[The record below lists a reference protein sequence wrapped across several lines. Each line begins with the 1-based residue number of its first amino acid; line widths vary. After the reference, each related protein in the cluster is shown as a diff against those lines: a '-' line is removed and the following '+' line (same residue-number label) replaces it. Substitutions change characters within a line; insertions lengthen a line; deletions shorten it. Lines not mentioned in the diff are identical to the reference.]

1 MKTFFQRCFVR
12 WKHHLFG
19 TVLSFILALA
29 GSVAIG
35 MAGKYSNFT
44 YRTEVA
50 SLISDA
56 AAHSLYGEVQLSL
69 AAKSGESRTDY
80 IELFNQAQAIDDMNF
95 NRLKFTCWSLYDRG
109 NPLFSES
116 WGISFNGYGFGDDE
130 YNENLSLLASPV
142 HSNNETTDG
151 FVHEI
156 YKFQTIFEKNHLA
169 ITTGCTNFF
178 FIPQSLANEILLKE
192 GIAEPTTDD
201 YATLVGRPF
210 EFKYENYVTGEQS
223 VLRWSVANIFV
234 ENDLYLE
241 ANANFGP
248 FVVCYF
254 GLPNYIGGSISL
266 TMRKSVF
273 SNRWYLDKLNDICPQ
288 TDYVYSLNLRTTEGL
303 SSSEVN
309 ASFLDLYS
317 QYGEKGS
324 SMTTFFVVSLVVA
337 LLMTALAEI
346 VLLLLHKAV
355 FRLTYGAG
363 FALGIIL
370 GIFAVWYV
378 LSWPSS
384 WTLYFQLMSLL
395 IFVVVS
401 AIFAFAKSCYT
412 DKLRLFPDDTI
423 RI

>member
-1 MKTFFQRCFVR
+1 
-12 WKHHLFG
+12 
-19 TVLSFILALA
+19 
-29 GSVAIG
+29 

-50 SLISDA
+50 SIISDA
-56 AAHSLYGEVQLSL
+56 AGHSSYEEVQLSL

-109 NPLFSES
+109 NPLFSQS
-116 WGISFNGYGFGDDE
+116 WDISFNDYSFEDKE
-130 YNENLSLLASPV
+130 YNENLSLLVSPV

-156 YKFQTIFEKNHLA
+156 YKFQTIFEKNRLA

-178 FIPQSLANEILLKE
+178 FIPQSIADEILFRE
-192 GIAEPTTDD
+192 GIAEPTIDD
-201 YATLVGRPF
+201 YETLIGRPF
-210 EFKYENYVTGEQS
+210 EFKYENYVNGEQS
-223 VLRWSVANIFV
+223 ILKWSLANIFV
-234 ENDLYLE
+234 ENDLYNE

-248 FVVCYF
+248 FVVCYL
-254 GLPNYIGGSISL
+254 GLPNYVGGSMSL

-273 SNRWYLDKLNDICPQ
+273 SNRWYLDKLNESCPQ
-288 TDYVYSLNLRTTEGL
+288 TDYVYRLNLRTTEGL

-309 ASFLDLYS
+309 DSFLNLYS
-317 QYGEKGS
+317 QYGEKGFS
-324 SMTTFFVVSLVVA
+324 TTTFFVVSLVTA
-337 LLMTALAEI
+337 LLMAALAEI
-346 VLLLLHKAV
+346 VLLLFHKAA
-355 FRLTYGAG
+355 FRLTYAVG
-363 FALGIIL
+363 FTIGTIF
-370 GIFAVWYV
+370 GIFVVWYV

-395 IFVVVS
+395 ILVVVS
-401 AIFAFAKSCYT
+401 AIFAFAKSWYT
-412 DKLRLFPDDTI
+412 DKLRLFPNDTI